1 MCAHLCIDV
10 RLCVD
15 VCVRVDVHVRAD
27 VHLCVA
33 QKHAF
38 IMVLPFVCV
47 CVCTRLCLGLCA
59 VTMRDLLELDVI
71 DLSSPFLFSLLDI
84 NTHNRFFVN
93 ILPNTLLIDLSI
105 LRAPY

>member
-47 CVCTRLCLGLCA
+47 CVCVHDCA
-59 VTMRDLLELDVI
+59 SGCVL
-71 DLSSPFLFSLLDI
+71 
-84 NTHNRFFVN
+84 
-93 ILPNTLLIDLSI
+93 
-105 LRAPY
+105 